1 MHSEPFKP
9 AAQGPRDRFL
19 SKGRGRALWRKV
31 LAPVTVI
38 VGIAAVESITAYF
51 PEMPELAPII
61 LVWVAIAGFV
71 AGLESGALS
80 SLIAVTYAL
89 FIVSGRHADHATAL
103 SICAQA
109 IFIAGAAPVLGIM
122 AGSMRGRVN
131 MTAETLHRHLANT
144 PLGVIELYDDFEVR
158 VWAGA
163 AEAIF
168 GISGKAAVGKNLF
181 ELEGVFYSEDDGKEA
196 KKILEVLQRGASSHA
211 VHESRNEGEHGWT
224 GHSRW
229 FWSSTL
235 REGWRGSRFLV
246 LVEDITERVR
256 IQEELEHSKSEIIDR
271 LLRAAEYRDDATG
284 VHVVRMSRYCEALG
298 RAAGMNNEECD
309 LLRRASPMHDIGKIG
324 IPDQILQKPGKLTPE
339 ERDIMKAHTLIGAE
353 LLGGSDH
360 ALLQLAEKI
369 AMTHHEK
376 WDGTG
381 YPQGIKGEDIPLVGR
396 ICAVCDVFDA
406 LTSVRP
412 YKSAWLF
419 VEAVSEIEALSG
431 THLDPHLVPLF
442 KEILPEFAAI
452 REEYEAES
460 NTSLNKEA
468 A

>member
-1 MHSEPFKP
+1 MNPEPFEP
-9 AAQGPRDRFL
+9 AAQGPRGGFL

-31 LAPVTVI
+31 LAPVTVM
-38 VGIAAVESITAYF
+38 VGIAAVEIITAYF
-51 PEMPELAPII
+51 PEMPEAAPVI
-61 LVWVAIAGFV
+61 LVAVAFAGFV
-71 AGLESGALS
+71 AGLESGVLS

-89 FIVSGRHADHATAL
+89 FLVSARHADHATAL
-103 SICAQA
+103 PICAQA
-109 IFIAGAAPVLGIM
+109 IFIAGAAPALGIT
-122 AGSMRGRVN
+122 AGAMRRRVN
-131 MTAETLHRHLANT
+131 MTAETLHRHLGNT

-163 AEAIF
+163 AETIF
-168 GISGKAAVGKNLF
+168 GISSKDAVGKSLF

-196 KKILEVLQRGASSHA
+196 KKILEVLQRGAISRA

-235 REGWRGSRFLV
+235 HEGWRGSRFLV

-284 VHVVRMSRYCEALG
+284 VHVVRMGRYCEALG

-324 IPDQILQKPGKLTPE
+324 TPDYILQKAGELTPE

-353 LLGGSDH
+353 LLAGSDH
-360 ALLQLAEKI
+360 ALLQMAEVI
-369 AMTHHEK
+369 TRTHHEK

-381 YPQGIKGEDIPLVGR
+381 YPQGLKGEDIPLVGR
-396 ICAVCDVFDA
+396 VCAVCDVFDA

-412 YKSAWLF
+412 YKTAWLV
-419 VEAVSEIEALSG
+419 VEAVAELDRLAG
-431 THLDPHLVPLF
+431 KHLDPHLVPLF
-442 KEILPEFAAI
+442 KEILPEIAAI
-452 REEYEAES
+452 RAELEAES
-460 NTSLNKEA
+460 NTALNQDA